1 MRFERQGRLTMLR
14 SLTILGAV
22 AVGMPAV
29 AVAEPVI
36 YVIDSSHT
44 FPAFEADHFAGLSV
58 WRGKVNHTEGT
69 VTLDR
74 EARSGTIDVTMDM
87 ATIDFGLDRMNA
99 EAREK
104 ILHVADFP
112 VATYVGRLTGF
123 ENGAPTEIEGT
134 LTLHGVSRDV
144 DLVIEHF
151 RCQPHFRTQVEV
163 CGAGATATIDRSEF
177 GLVRDLDLGFRPEVK
192 LLISVEA
199 SPRDN

>member
-1 MRFERQGRLTMLR
+1 MLQA
-14 SLTILGAV
+14 LKTFV
-22 AVGMPAV
+22 AASACIAPAV
-29 AVAEPVI
+29 VTAEPVTYI
-36 YVIDSSHT
+36 IDSSHT

-69 VTLDR
+69 VIFDR
-74 EARSGTIDVTMDM
+74 AARTGTIDVTMDM

-104 ILHVADFP
+104 ILHVDQFP
-112 VATYVGRLTGF
+112 IATYVGRLVNF
-123 ENGAPTEIEGT
+123 KDGAPTAIEGT

-144 DLVIEHF
+144 NLTIEHF

-177 GLVRDLDLGFRPEVK
+177 GLIRDLDLGFRPEVK

-199 SPRDN
+199 SPSE

>member
-1 MRFERQGRLTMLR
+1 VSRISKNRIAAAAFFA
-14 SLTILGAV
+14 SAV
-22 AVGMPAV
+22 VM
-29 AVAEPVI
+29 AEPVT

-69 VTLDR
+69 VVFDR
-74 EARSGTIDVTMDM
+74 AARTGTIDVTMDM

-104 ILHVADFP
+104 ILHVDQFP
-112 VATYVGRLTGF
+112 TATYVGRLTNF
-123 ENGAPTEIEGT
+123 EDGAPTAIEGT
-134 LTLHGVSRDV
+134 LTLHGVSRQV
-144 DLVIEHF
+144 NLAIEHF
-151 RCQPHFRTQVEV
+151 RCQPHFRTQIEV

-177 GLVRDLDLGFRPEVK
+177 GLIRDLDLGFSPEVK

-199 SPRDN
+199 SPRE